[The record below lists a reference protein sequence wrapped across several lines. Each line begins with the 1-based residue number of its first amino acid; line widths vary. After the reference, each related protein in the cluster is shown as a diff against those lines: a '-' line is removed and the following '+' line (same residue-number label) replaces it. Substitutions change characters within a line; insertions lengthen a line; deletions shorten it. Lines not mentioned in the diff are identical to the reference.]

1 MDNGMPWGT
10 QSKLPSA
17 LGLWLVGI
25 GISLIYGRP
34 ARSTDNA
41 VVERSHGVLDKW
53 VEPHTCEDFAACEQ
67 RLAWAVHTQRERY
80 PVDKGQS
87 RIQKYPDLYAN
98 PRGYEAQHDSQLWS
112 RYHVRHYLRDFSFQ
126 RKVEKNGAISLFAN
140 SYYVSQKYVK
150 RYVEVHFDDLSDYW
164 IICDEYGE
172 ELRRHPAK
180 ELNYEIISQLR
191 LAKRRRK
198 PAKAMSL

>member
-25 GISLIYGRP
+25 GVSLIYGRP

-53 VEPHTCEDFAACEQ
+53 VEPHTCEDFADCEA

-80 PVDKGQS
+80 PVDKEQS
-87 RIQKYPDLYAN
+87 RIQKHPDLYAN
-98 PRGYEAQHDSQLWS
+98 PRGYDAQHDSQICHLILCVSIWQAS
-112 RYHVRHYLRDFSFQ
+112 VSNEKLRKMALSLCLPIIILFLRNMLGVMLKFTSMTSPIIGLFPTNMVKSCDDILL
-126 RKVEKNGAISLFAN
+126 KN
-140 SYYVSQKYVK
+140 
-150 RYVEVHFDDLSDYW
+150 
-164 IICDEYGE
+164 
-172 ELRRHPAK
+172 
-180 ELNYEIISQLR
+180 
-191 LAKRRRK
+191 
-198 PAKAMSL
+198 

>member
-25 GISLIYGRP
+25 DIQLIYGRP

-53 VEPHTCEDFAACEQ
+53 VEAHSCEDFMACEQ

-80 PVDKGQS
+80 PVDKRQS
-87 RIQKYPDLYAN
+87 RIQKYPDLYSN
-98 PRGYEAQHDSQLWS
+98 LRGYDPQQDSQVWS
-112 RYHVRHYLRDFSFQ
+112 RYLVRHYLSGFSFQ
-126 RKVEKNGAISLFAN
+126 RKVEKSGAISLFAN
-140 SYYVSQKYVK
+140 TYYVSQKYAR

-180 ELNYEIISQLR
+180 ELNYELISQLR

-198 PAKAMSL
+198 PVKAMSP